1 MSSDNNVD
9 YMPNQPFNNRTDP
22 SDSLHRSF
30 QKRKWQILASVFLLI
45 LIISNIVIWSQSPT
59 YQSQSILHFSYAS
72 QTELEFSE
80 LAQRQISLHSQR
92 LKSNSV
98 MSLVVEELEQEQRL
112 MTNVQALFEG
122 LSAQASIT
130 GRIITL
136 KANGSEL
143 QTLKPIL
150 DAWAKVYLNL
160 VASESL
166 VNRQDKLLIADQQSQ
181 LLELKIAE
189 QEQQLEIFA
198 NENNITSL
206 ERDENRVLSQ
216 TKNLGTNLDQALAD
230 KAQAQALLDSL
241 NEFINS
247 GKAIIR
253 PVDKS
258 QIDAIK
264 LNLQGLNAN
273 LSTLSDKYT
282 QAYLERDPDIVTLQK
297 EILQLQILLDEQ
309 IKTSQSNY
317 LLDVERD
324 LSVSKGKVDQMN
336 TQLVEKNKLAQVFS
350 QNLEQYKRLDDE
362 LKALQTQSQILK
374 NQQVAQEV
382 SKPFDAKITIL
393 EPAYVP
399 SFAIGP
405 NYRLQSLISLITAVF
420 LAVLSMLLFSFIF
433 KQKASAS
440 TSNFV
445 MFPGQDETSHFPNI
459 GFTQH
464 QRLKESYIQK
474 PSETAKLGS
483 VSQVLRVLS
492 PDECRLLF
500 SIANNQGRVLLGLI
514 LSGVNIDELLVLKK
528 VNFKQG
534 YSTLQ
539 IENQFSRSICIKK
552 DLADALQVTC
562 NSLVDEQVI
571 WSNVKSHEDF
581 LHLLVNIGHDAR
593 MAFPEQLSLDVLR
606 HTYLNYLISQG
617 AKLNDIEQIAG
628 YASPSTLALYRNVNQ
643 QEKSL
648 ALDQIKTLYPF
659 DEAD

>member
-264 LNLQGLNAN
+264 LKLQGLNAN

-282 QAYLERDPDIVTLQK
+282 QAYVEREPDMVTLQK

-405 NYRLQSLISLITAVF
+405 NYQLQSLISLITAVF
-420 LAVLSMLLFSFIF
+420 LAVLSMLLFTCIF
-433 KQKASAS
+433 K
-440 TSNFV
+440 
-445 MFPGQDETSHFPNI
+445 
-459 GFTQH
+459 
-464 QRLKESYIQK
+464 
-474 PSETAKLGS
+474 
-483 VSQVLRVLS
+483 
-492 PDECRLLF
+492 
-500 SIANNQGRVLLGLI
+500 
-514 LSGVNIDELLVLKK
+514 
-528 VNFKQG
+528 
-534 YSTLQ
+534 
-539 IENQFSRSICIKK
+539 
-552 DLADALQVTC
+552 
-562 NSLVDEQVI
+562 
-571 WSNVKSHEDF
+571 
-581 LHLLVNIGHDAR
+581 
-593 MAFPEQLSLDVLR
+593 
-606 HTYLNYLISQG
+606 
-617 AKLNDIEQIAG
+617 
-628 YASPSTLALYRNVNQ
+628 
-643 QEKSL
+643 
-648 ALDQIKTLYPF
+648 
-659 DEAD
+659 